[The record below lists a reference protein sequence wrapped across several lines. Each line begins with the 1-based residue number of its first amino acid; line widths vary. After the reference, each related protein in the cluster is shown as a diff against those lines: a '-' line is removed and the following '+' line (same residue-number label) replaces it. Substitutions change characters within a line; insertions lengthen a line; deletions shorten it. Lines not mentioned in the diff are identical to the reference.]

1 MNNSQF
7 RKLVNE
13 NYAPKSGSPARRD
26 SSLILQDENRS
37 STLGSRARNSFPM
50 TPRSVADFSYSTIT
64 SRQSLQRQKSPANK
78 RIRSSDA
85 PKGSKLPEGYVD
97 RTKSRL
103 NNYENESINDKVE
116 RVKSLE
122 EVMKSGQIDELTF
135 VKLRDEIL
143 GDEIGIE
150 RAGLVKGLDWGL
162 LKKVKMGEIDA
173 HDVIT
178 KSGLNKS
185 DDCEQQIDNG
195 FDELEAKQIQPL
207 VHKSST
213 KKGVMAPSLLTGK
226 RNRNQIL
233 AELKASRE
241 STLQA
246 TTSRLGC
253 RFKKVGEPQSVTRIE
268 KDRNGRDVMISV
280 DENGN
285 EKRKVRRT
293 QKEAAENERSS
304 DLLMPDKSVKP
315 LGMEVPE
322 ILQNLQS
329 EECQDIFEDVGD
341 DYFPLAEL
349 DGDDE
354 SDTEESGAK
363 IDSNVD
369 ATKTQAEDS
378 KVQPSNE
385 TQNPPEAVVR
395 DYFRATNFEIQPVDK
410 TSAYKTPGLLDPTIL
425 ATLQKAS
432 KISLRVAID
441 GNDEDEAKKVSA
453 LREKEERHKRM
464 LMQDDRDAQDIDMG
478 FGSSR
483 LEDEAD
489 ACETEVQLS
498 KWSKDDVLDGL
509 NTDSR
514 KKRKRGSK
522 KKDFAVKN

>member
-13 NYAPKSGSPARRD
+13 NYAPKSGSPVRRGP
-26 SSLILQDENRS
+26 SLIVQDENRS

-50 TPRSVADFSYSTIT
+50 TPRSVADSSYSTII
-64 SRQSLQRQKSPANK
+64 SRQSLQRQKSPVNK
-78 RIRSSDA
+78 KFRSSEA

-97 RTKSRL
+97 RTKSRV
-103 NNYENESINDKVE
+103 NNNEHESINDKAE

-122 EVMKSGQIDELTF
+122 EVMKLGQIDELTF

-143 GDEIGIE
+143 GDEIGME

-162 LKKVKMGEIDA
+162 LKKVKMGEVDA
-173 HDVIT
+173 QDVIT

-185 DDCEQQIDNG
+185 EDREQKIDDG

-207 VHKSST
+207 IHKSST

-253 RFKKVGEPQSVTRIE
+253 RFKRVGEPRPKTKIE
-268 KDRNGRDVMISV
+268 KDRKGRDVMISI

-293 QKEAAENERSS
+293 QKEVAENERST

-322 ILQNLQS
+322 IPQNMQS
-329 EECQDIFEDVGD
+329 EECLDIFEDVGD
-341 DYFPLAEL
+341 DYSPLAEL

-354 SDTEESGAK
+354 SDTEEIGTQIYPNA
-363 IDSNVD
+363 D

-385 TQNPPEAVVR
+385 TLTPQAIVR
-395 DYFRATNFEIQPVDK
+395 DYFKATNMEIVPADK

-464 LMQDDRDAQDIDMG
+464 LMQDDRDDQDIDMG

-498 KWSKDDVLDGL
+498 KWSEDDVLDGS
-509 NTDSR
+509 NTDNR
-514 KKRKRGSK
+514 KKRKRRSK
-522 KKDFAVKN
+522 KMNSAVKN